1 MSEAQFGMFQ
11 NITAVAES
19 FVYAGSLAYF
29 FFPFMMRGRERKQ
42 NIEKKVFMVSV
53 AYLLIFLAGMIV
65 PIERWLRI
73 ILLIVILA
81 SLSKYLD
88 MNPKLC
94 SLLLIFFLCLRNI
107 SRLMAES
114 LYHVLTVRF
123 VWNQTQMESI
133 FRNMAV
139 AYSIYIMLTLLIF
152 AVMLRFLRIKL
163 SDCTLEPDMRE
174 LCYLGLIP
182 VAGLLFVN
190 VIIRLFVAV
199 QGNEVF
205 QLYVQHP
212 AFLWIIPLISVLF
225 YAGMIAAVVSY
236 CRMAALRE
244 EREKYFVKE
253 QQLQALQERMEEVEQ
268 FYTGIRRLRHEMK
281 NHLTNIRGLAE
292 SGKYAEMEQYI
303 TKMDAGIDAFELTVK
318 TGNAVTDVIINDK
331 KKAAEKAGIKFQ
343 TEFAYPQSGKYN
355 AYDIGIILNNLLTN
369 ALEACEK
376 ISGKERYIL
385 LSGRQKRKFFL
396 IEVKNSFEGEIEF
409 DRKTDLPLST
419 KQQDI
424 YQNHWSLHGIGLSN
438 VKREVEKYMG
448 DLKIRV
454 KKSEFNATVLLQE
467 RRTGNEYQ

>member
-1 MSEAQFGMFQ
+1 MSEAQFGIFQ
-11 NITAVAES
+11 NITAVAEI

-29 FFPFMMRGRERKQ
+29 FFPFMMRGRERKRS
-42 NIEKKVFMVSV
+42 IEKKVFMVSV
-53 AYLLIFLAGMIV
+53 AYLLLFLAGMIV
-65 PIERWLRI
+65 PIERWLCMV
-73 ILLIVILA
+73 LLAVILTA
-81 SLSKYLD
+81 SSKYLD

-94 SLLLIFFLCLRNI
+94 FLLLIFFLCLQNI
-107 SRLMAES
+107 SRLMSES
-114 LYHVLTVRF
+114 LYHVLIERF
-123 VWNQTQMESI
+123 VWNQTQITII
-133 FRNMAV
+133 FRNAAV
-139 AYSIYIMLTLLIF
+139 AYSIYILLTLLIF
-152 AVMLRFLRIKL
+152 AVMLRLLRMKL

-190 VIIRLFVAV
+190 VISRLFVAV

-212 AFLWIIPLISVLF
+212 AFLWIVPLIAFLF
-225 YAGMIAAVVSY
+225 YAGMIVAVVSY

-281 NHLTNIRGLAE
+281 SHLTNIRGLAE

-318 TGNAVTDVIINDK
+318 TGNAVTDVIVNDK
-331 KKAAEKAGIKFQ
+331 KKAAEKAGVMFQ
-343 TEFAYPQSGKYN
+343 TEFAYPQSGKYD
-355 AYDIGIILNNLLTN
+355 AYDIGIILNNLLAN

-396 IEVKNSFEGEIEF
+396 IEVKNSFEGEIEL
-409 DRKTDLPLST
+409 DRKTNLPIST

-424 YQNHWSLHGIGLSN
+424 PQDHRSLHGIGLSN

-448 DLKIRV
+448 DLKMSTKKNEFRV
-454 KKSEFNATVLLQE
+454 TVMLQE
-467 RRTGNEYQ
+467 RSGQNE

>member
-1 MSEAQFGMFQ
+1 MSEAQFGIFQ
-11 NITAVAES
+11 NITAVAEI

-29 FFPFMMRGRERKQ
+29 FFPFMIRERERKRS
-42 NIEKKVFMVSV
+42 IEKKVFMVSV

-65 PIERWLRI
+65 PIERWIRI

-81 SLSKYLD
+81 ALSKYLD

-94 SLLLIFFLCLRNI
+94 ALLLICFLCLQNI

-448 DLKIRV
+448 DLKISTKKNEFRV
-454 KKSEFNATVLLQE
+454 TVM
-467 RRTGNEYQ
+467 

>member
-1 MSEAQFGMFQ
+1 MSEAQYQIFQ
-11 NITAVAES
+11 NVITAAEIL
-19 FVYAGSLAYF
+19 VYAGSLAYF
-29 FFPFMMRGRERKQ
+29 FYPFMMCGRERQ
-42 NIEKKVFMVSV
+42 RNIRKKVLMVSV
-53 AYLLIFLAGMIV
+53 AYLLIFLAGIIV
-65 PIERWLRI
+65 PIEGWLRMV
-73 ILLIVILA
+73 LLAVILTA
-81 SLSKYLD
+81 SSKYLD

-94 SLLLIFFLCLRNI
+94 FLLLIFFLCLQNI
-107 SRLMAES
+107 SRLMSES
-114 LYHVLTVRF
+114 LYHVLIERF
-123 VWNQTQMESI
+123 VWNQTQITII
-133 FRNMAV
+133 FRNAAV
-139 AYSIYIMLTLLIF
+139 AYSIYILLTLLIF
-152 AVMLRFLRIKL
+152 AVMLRLLRMKL

-190 VIIRLFVAV
+190 VISRLFVAV

-212 AFLWIIPLISVLF
+212 AFLWIVPLIAFLF

-236 CRMAALRE
+236 CQMAALRE

-281 NHLTNIRGLAE
+281 GHLTNIRGLAE

-318 TGNAVTDVIINDK
+318 TGNAVTDVIVNDK
-331 KKAAEKAGIKFQ
+331 KKAAEKAGVMFQ
-343 TEFAYPQSGKYN
+343 TEFAYPQSGKYD
-355 AYDIGIILNNLLTN
+355 AYDIGIILNNLLAN

-396 IEVKNSFEGEIEF
+396 IEVKNSFEGEIDL
-409 DRKTDLPLST
+409 DRRTNLPTST

-424 YQNHWSLHGIGLSN
+424 PQDHRSLHGIGLSN

-448 DLKIRV
+448 DLKISTKKNEFRV
-454 KKSEFNATVLLQE
+454 TVMLQE
-467 RRTGNEYQ
+467 RSGHNE